1 MHDVIFSKAIMF
13 VILEVNYVAPSVDEA
28 TIVDHTSIYVM
39 QNWKCV
45 PILLMLERVKVGANS
60 NNINDV
66 IVDAMGICGG
76 LTNFDMASKDLPWM

>member
-1 MHDVIFSKAIMF
+1 
-13 VILEVNYVAPSVDEA
+13 
-28 TIVDHTSIYVM
+28 
-39 QNWKCV
+39 
-45 PILLMLERVKVGANS
+45 MLERVKVGANS